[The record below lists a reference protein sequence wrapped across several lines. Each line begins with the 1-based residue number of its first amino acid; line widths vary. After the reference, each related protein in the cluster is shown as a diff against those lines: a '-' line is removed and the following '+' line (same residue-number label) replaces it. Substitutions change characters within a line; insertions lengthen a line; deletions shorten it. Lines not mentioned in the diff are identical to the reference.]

1 MTRPWF
7 NGAPGRIANQL
18 PAHGS
23 KVATLAAYGYQA
35 VAALGLV
42 LAVAHVLTGPEYARF
57 SLTLATAQFAAIGIF
72 EWVRIAATR
81 FFPGPDPATAPLQ
94 KASLGAGFVASA
106 LVGGVISIG
115 AILGGAP
122 VVIVLIGAALA
133 VGQGLTDLYLTFV
146 RFRGDLGAFA
156 GLQSLRATAMFGFA
170 AGGAVLTGAATG
182 ALAGVVLAHAA
193 LILVALLTD
202 PQLRA
207 TPWRHPAPDLV
218 RAQFAYGA
226 PAAGASI
233 LSLATV
239 LMARYAVSLIAPGAA
254 GAGALLAFDLIQ
266 RPFAVVTT
274 AFHALLYPPVVRAY
288 DRGGFPA
295 AASPLRRLYAT
306 ELTCIVVL
314 AIGLAAV
321 LALPPVLALIAPD
334 RLAETFSAAALP
346 CILAFATRAVLL
358 SLAPLALHLTRRTGL
373 MATINL
379 SDAGS
384 FLILV
389 AVLGLLTPLTM
400 AGVLWAFLGS
410 TVLATGLTV
419 LGSSRVAQSQ

>member
-1 MTRPWF
+1 MPTGSAMALRKRAGQLASV
-7 NGAPGRIANQL
+7 GAF
-18 PAHGS
+18 
-23 KVATLAAYGYQA
+23 GYQA
-35 VAALGLV
+35 LAALGLV
-42 LAVAHVLTGPEYARF
+42 LTVAHHLSSVEYTRF
-57 SLTLATAQFAAIGIF
+57 SLTLATAQFAAIGAF

-81 FFPGPDPATAPLQ
+81 FYPGPDPARAPLQ
-94 KASLGAGFVASA
+94 KASLGVGFLASA
-106 LVGGVISIG
+106 VIG
-115 AILGGAP
+115 ALLCFGAALGGARP
-122 VVIVLIGAALA
+122 SVILLGAAMA

-146 RFRGDLGAFA
+146 RFRGDFGAFA
-156 GLQSLRATAMFGFA
+156 RLQCLRATAMVGFA
-170 AGGAVLTGAATG
+170 VAGAVLTGAATG
-182 ALAGVVLAHAA
+182 ALAGIVLAHAV
-193 LILVALLTD
+193 LILIALLTD

-239 LMARYAVSLIAPGAA
+239 LMARYAVNLIAPGAA

-266 RPFAVVTT
+266 RPFAVVTA

-288 DRGGFPA
+288 DRGGFPEA
-295 AASPLRRLYAT
+295 AAPLRRLYAI
-306 ELTCIVVL
+306 ELTCIAAV
-314 AIGLAAV
+314 AIGLAAG
-321 LALPPVLALIAPD
+321 LAFPPFLALIAPD
-334 RLAETFSAAALP
+334 RLAETFSAAAPL

-379 SDAGS
+379 SDTGS

-389 AVLGLLTPLTM
+389 AGLGLLTPLTM

-410 TVLATGLTV
+410 TVLATALTV
-419 LGSSRVAQSQ
+419 LGSWRVAQSR